1 MPFAIP
7 MVWREQKNHYN
18 DCYFC
23 NVNVNGFSKKNK
35 HNINYPNL
43 DSAIRP
49 VIHSASLPIP
59 IPPEEGLNLNI
70 EMECNQDSFDHHD
83 ECPEDA
89 DYTPDEDKSSL
100 QTFSQ
105 DELNDLIRD
114 MSLSNEKAKLLASRL
129 KQKNLLQ
136 KNVRVCHYR
145 NRNRDL
151 ISYFKVDGP
160 LCYAHD
166 IDGLFKAL
174 SQDYIIS
181 DWRLFINSSQRSL
194 KAVLLHNGNLKPCI
208 PIAHS
213 VHLKESYDNMKIL
226 LDAIKYNT
234 YKWQICGDLKVIG
247 MLMGMQGGFT
257 KYCCFLCMWDSRVI
271 ADHYIKQ
278 NWNQRIFYEPG
289 TNSVQSI
296 PLVDPNNIFL
306 PPLHIKLG
314 LIKNFVKAM
323 GKTNSEGFQYLKEK
337 FPKVSAAKLKEGI
350 LIGPQIRELIKD
362 NNFVRCLNTAE
373 QEAWQAFIW
382 TCENFLGNHKAL
394 TYKDGIQNLLNAYNK
409 LGCRMSLKIHFLHS
423 HLDFFPENLGVVS
436 DEQGERFHQDIQLME
451 TRYQGFWNEMNLET
465 VNDFRTLT
473 KYLDE
478 KKYEY
483 YTYRLK
489 TEKDISAIIR
499 NLPMSITEFEVM
511 EELKILEYPV
521 KSVTRLTNKDK
532 TPTPLIAVQLTN
544 HHKSQEIFK
553 LNKLLN
559 CIVITEPRRKSKDP
573 PQCTNCQRFGHL
585 HKSCKLQPRCVKC
598 NLSRHYSNCDKTS
611 EIPPNCVNCNG
622 AHPANYRGCTYF
634 KNIKN
639 KKTNYIKKPQLIEND
654 PPKDST
660 INEIA
665 NNLTKNTI
673 NLNSYANILK
683 GSTNPTQNTRKNE
696 EHTYF

>member
-1 MPFAIP
+1 MTSSFSHECASQWYKIVEGGRWFCRNQRSRKNRVLQEAEVVVERQGNWESHCKLGTLAGMQNDGLAKPSVSASWTNFSRIYTAAATSSGSSLVALGRSIWMWNMELDSESRSRTSVIMPRQCKNHPDIFCYVCGSFAIKTQRRKITNDLRNIYELYFGCHLGDQDKVWAPHTICSACSNGLRDWLNKRKSSMPFAIP

-59 IPPEEGLNLNI
+59 IPPEE
-70 EMECNQDSFDHHD
+70 
-83 ECPEDA
+83 EDA

-114 MSLSNEKAKLLASRL
+114 MSLSKEKAELLASRL

-181 DWRLFINSSQRSL
+181 DWRLFIDSSQRSL

-257 KYCCFLCMWDSRVI
+257 KYCCFLCI
-271 ADHYIKQ
+271 
-278 NWNQRIFYEPG
+278 
-289 TNSVQSI
+289 VQSI

-337 FPKVSAAKLKEGI
+337 FSKVSAAKLKEGI

-394 TYKDGIQNLLNAYNK
+394 TYKDNT
-409 LGCRMSLKIHFLHS
+409 MSNI
-423 HLDFFPENLGVVS
+423 
-436 DEQGERFHQDIQLME
+436 
-451 TRYQGFWNEMNLET
+451 
-465 VNDFRTLT
+465 
-473 KYLDE
+473 
-478 KKYEY
+478 
-483 YTYRLK
+483 
-489 TEKDISAIIR
+489 
-499 NLPMSITEFEVM
+499 
-511 EELKILEYPV
+511 
-521 KSVTRLTNKDK
+521 DK
-532 TPTPLIAVQLTN
+532 TV
-544 HHKSQEIFK
+544 H
-553 LNKLLN
+553 
-559 CIVITEPRRKSKDP
+559 
-573 PQCTNCQRFGHL
+573 
-585 HKSCKLQPRCVKC
+585 
-598 NLSRHYSNCDKTS
+598 S
-611 EIPPNCVNCNG
+611 EE
-622 AHPANYRGCTYF
+622 
-634 KNIKN
+634 NI
-639 KKTNYIKKPQLIEND
+639 IND
-654 PPKDST
+654 PAPAPAVANPVTECEMDALLLGRIGISIFLDSWPVCCIFACT
-660 INEIA
+660 KAGVFVDKEP
-665 NNLTKNTI
+665 LT
-673 NLNSYANILK
+673 YVF
-683 GSTNPTQNTRKNE
+683 QQ
-696 EHTYF
+696 

>member
-1 MPFAIP
+1 MPRQCKNHPDIFCYVCGSFAIKTQRRKITNDLRNIYKLYFGCPLGDQDKAWAPHTICSACSNGLRDWLNKRKSSMPFAIP

-70 EMECNQDSFDHHD
+70 EMECDQDSFDHHD
-83 ECPEDA
+83 ECPEDT

-114 MSLSNEKAKLLASRL
+114 MSLSKEKAELLASRL

-181 DWRLFINSSQRSL
+181 DWRLFIDSSQRSL

-213 VHLKESYDNMKIL
+213 VHLTESYDNMKIL

-257 KYCCFLCMWDSRVI
+257 KYCCFLCMWDSRAI

-296 PLVDPNNIFL
+296 PLVDPKNIFL

-350 LIGPQIRELIKD
+350 FIGPQIRELIKD
-362 NNFVRCLNTAE
+362 YNFVRRLNTAE

-394 TYKDGIQNLLNAYNK
+394 TYKDGVQNLLNAYNK

-423 HLDFFPENLGVVS
+423 HLDFFPENLGAVS

-451 TRYQGFWNEMNLET
+451 TRYQGFWNESMLA
-465 VNDFRTLT
+465 DYCWMLYRDLP
-473 KYLDE
+473 D
-478 KKYEY
+478 KKY
-483 YTYRLK
+483 
-489 TEKDISAIIR
+489 
-499 NLPMSITEFEVM
+499 N
-511 EELKILEYPV
+511 
-521 KSVTRLTNKDK
+521 
-532 TPTPLIAVQLTN
+532 
-544 HHKSQEIFK
+544 
-553 LNKLLN
+553 
-559 CIVITEPRRKSKDP
+559 RKSFS
-573 PQCTNCQRFGHL
+573 QHF
-585 HKSCKLQPRCVKC
+585 
-598 NLSRHYSNCDKTS
+598 
-611 EIPPNCVNCNG
+611 
-622 AHPANYRGCTYF
+622 
-634 KNIKN
+634 
-639 KKTNYIKKPQLIEND
+639 
-654 PPKDST
+654 
-660 INEIA
+660 
-665 NNLTKNTI
+665 
-673 NLNSYANILK
+673 
-683 GSTNPTQNTRKNE
+683 
-696 EHTYF
+696 